1 MPMTSNYY
9 VEAAT
14 ARGFSLH
21 NFIKTAMDEY
31 IERHPITDA
40 SIPLSD
46 VLALCDIDESE
57 LNNTEGIEFE

>member
-1 MPMTSNYY
+1 MLTTSNYY
-9 VEAAT
+9 IEAAT

-21 NFIKTAMDEY
+21 NFIKTVMDGY
-31 IERHPITDA
+31 IERHPIKDD

-46 VLALCDIDESE
+46 VLVLCNIDESE

>member
-1 MPMTSNYY
+1 MITASNYY

-14 ARGFSLH
+14 AHGFSLH

-31 IERHPITDA
+31 IERHPIENA

-46 VLALCDIDESE
+46 VLALCNKEV
-57 LNNTEGIEFE
+57 NV